1 MEHFVFDTDCS
12 TGTAPGPGSTGADP
26 SSTGAAPGS
35 PGAGL
40 GSTEP
45 SL

>member
-12 TGTAPGPGSTGADP
+12 TGTAPGPGSTGA
-26 SSTGAAPGS
+26 APGS